1 MNAVILLQ
9 VLWENNM
16 GRRIKYVVRLT
27 LDERQMLL
35 KLIEKSRANKE
46 KLNRARIL
54 LKADCGENGENWD
67 DHKIAE
73 AFYISEK
80 TVLNTRRSLI
90 EDGLETAVNR
100 ALPQRKKRRIIQGEE
115 EAHLIALAC
124 GEPPEGRCKWT
135 LRLLADKMVELKYV
149 DSVSHVT
156 IRDVLKKTKLS
167 LGKKRNGVSPQKPMP
182 SSFVKWK
189 KS

>member
-1 MNAVILLQ
+1 
-9 VLWENNM
+9 M

-35 KLIEKSRANKE
+35 ELIEKSRANKE

-54 LKADCGENGENWD
+54 LKADCGENGEHWD
-67 DHKIAE
+67 DHMIAE
-73 AFYISEK
+73 AFYVSEK
-80 TVLNTRRSLI
+80 TVLNTRQSLI
-90 EDGLETAVNR
+90 ENGFEKTVNR
-100 ALPQRKKRRIIQGEE
+100 APLQKGKKRIIQGEE
-115 EAHLIALAC
+115 EAYLIALTC
-124 GEPPEGRCKWT
+124 GEPPEGRCRWT

-156 IRDVLKKTKLS
+156 IRDALKKTKLS
-167 LGKKRNGVSPQKPMP
+167 LGKKRNGASLQKPMQ